1 MPFNQLLLP
10 LLGGFL
16 FISHWRRTKY
26 HVLRIDGPRLLF
38 YASCA
43 GVLFLLLSI
52 VIDMALRRVSA
63 PLVTQWYALV
73 GIEHT
78 GKPFV
83 AFLLGALGWYP
94 LNRFLDDGKE
104 AGRVIEEKG
113 SPIERL
119 LRRTMADATPVL
131 IATKGGGIH
140 VGYVTVNVNPA
151 LFVPSLQMAPVMSG
165 HRGDDTKT
173 IEFSTF
179 YPDDGGDSG
188 ELGLSRFLMSL
199 PLAEIA
205 SAQRFDA
212 ETYAVYFEQRRQALA
227 PPPPRDAEYES
238 YTASEVFE
246 VGRRFLLA
254 GAFGVAETEFKRAMQ
269 RDHGNAD
276 YRFFLGLIQLLQF
289 VVHPGN
295 PNREYWVFSRRH
307 LDQIQEAVSKLWT
320 RDVLGLTWKESIEG
334 LADKQLEAFL
344 LQVFDARENAA
355 SGPLTLAVNEN
366 GTACELFFEAYL
378 LAPERYAK
386 VIDILL
392 KVTSSKSPL
401 LDLDFVGAAE
411 IALERSGANPMYYQF
426 VALALV
432 QEDRLAEIDLLA
444 ERAIARG
451 AWEAA
456 EAIYALPL
464 KFTLGPPTLQASLD
478 RVRLKQ
484 PPLPADGRWPE

>member
-16 FISHWRRTKY
+16 FVTHWRRTKY
-26 HVLRIDGPRLLF
+26 QMFRIDGPRLLF
-38 YASCA
+38 YASGA
-43 GVLFLLLSI
+43 GVLLLLLSI
-52 VIDMALRRVSA
+52 VIDLAFRHVSA
-63 PLVTQWYALV
+63 PLITQWYALV
-73 GIEHT
+73 HIENT

-94 LNRFLDDGKE
+94 LNFLLDDGKE

-131 IATKGGGIH
+131 IATKGGVLY

-165 HRGDDTKT
+165 HRRDDTK
-173 IEFSTF
+173 EVVFSTF
-179 YPDDGGDSG
+179 YPDNGQGAG
-188 ELGLSRFLMSL
+188 EPGLSRFLMSV
-199 PLAEIA
+199 PLGEVA
-205 SAQRFDA
+205 SAHRFDA
-212 ETYAVYFEQRRQALA
+212 ETYAADFEARRQALA
-227 PPPPRDAEYES
+227 PAAVRDRHYES
-238 YTASEVFE
+238 YTAAEVFE

-254 GAFGVAETEFKRAMQ
+254 GAFGVAESEFKRAVKE
-269 RDHGNAD
+269 DHGNAD

-289 VVHPGN
+289 IVHPGN
-295 PNREYWVFSRRH
+295 PNREYWVFSRPH

-320 RDVLGLTWKESIEG
+320 RDMFGLTLKESIEG
-334 LADKQLEAFL
+334 LADKRLEAFL
-344 LQVFDARENAA
+344 LEVLEPRE
-355 SGPLTLAVNEN
+355 GRRVTLTVKEN
-366 GTACELFFEAYL
+366 GASACELFFEAYL

-392 KVTSSKSPL
+392 KATNSKNPSS
-401 LDLDFVGAAE
+401 DLDYVGAAE
-411 IALERSGANPMYYQF
+411 IALERSGSDPMYYQF
-426 VALALV
+426 VALALF

-451 AWEAA
+451 AWQAA
-456 EAIYALPL
+456 DAIYALLL
-464 KFTLGPPTLQASLD
+464 KFDLGPPTLRTSLE
-478 RVRLKQ
+478 RVKLRQ
-484 PPLPADGRWPE
+484 PPIPAAGKWPA